1 MSDTPARWPHPHVAA
16 NSLLP
21 PGWRELQALVDTV
34 LDTPPERREA
44 VLSEM
49 SAGDPERRA
58 ALERLV
64 AECECDAPLLDRP
77 AAERFARLLD
87 EEPGFPLPETLG
99 GRYRIDRE
107 VGRGGMALVH
117 LARDLKHSRDV
128 AVKVIRPDLAASLGR
143 ERFLAEIGIAAR
155 LHHPN
160 IVPLYDS
167 GDADGVL
174 YFVMPFE
181 EGPSLR
187 TRLGAGGPL
196 PVPECVSILRD
207 VARALAYAHEQGVVH
222 RDVKP
227 DNVMMS
233 GGAAV
238 VTDFGIAKAVSVAQS
253 DALSA
258 ASPSAQVRLSSAIG
272 TPAYM
277 SPEQG
282 AGDPSTDHRADI
294 YSFGCLAFELL
305 TGKAPFHDQPTH
317 LVADAHAST
326 VPPPVT
332 TLRADVPP
340 DIAELVAQCL
350 AKDPAARPQSAND
363 VLSALDRATTTDPR
377 GPSPAHAAPPM
388 SRAFTWAP
396 RAMVAAMIATA
407 AYVASKVLGASAP
420 VTLAVLP
427 FSSISADSAVR
438 SLAEGLADEVSRALS
453 RVPGIQ
459 VKSRTGALAY
469 RGQVNVDATQAGAK
483 LKVAYLLTGAARL
496 ERGRWVLSADL
507 TRTADATSTW
517 GESFP
522 LDPNEQT
529 GTADAIAASL
539 SAALRSR
546 FPKSIGAAPPRTA
559 NQQTSNNDAY
569 FYTALG
575 HLKLNQRSQG
585 VAVAADLFRKAID
598 LDSMYASAH
607 SGLSMALAFYPH
619 HQGSA
624 VKEIHGELVRAAR
637 RALQLDS
644 TLAEPHIALGMAH
657 GFAYQW
663 DSSAAELRAAIQ
675 LDRHDVEARL
685 QYGRLLRN
693 RGQLDEA
700 LTQLRAARAEDATS
714 AAVLSHLSYVYY
726 LDHQL
731 DSALAESVRALET
744 DPLNRTSV
752 VMGAFVRLA
761 MNRPGEARKLIER
774 APETSPFIAYVI
786 AKSGD
791 TATARRRLR
800 EQDAESPQ
808 PGLGETRRAYT
819 YLGLGDTAKALSALE
834 RAIDAGEIWGVLE
847 SYIDPINDPIRQ
859 SARFKALLRRVRLV
873 P

>member
-1 MSDTPARWPHPHVAA
+1 MSDNPVRSPHS
-16 NSLLP
+16 NGGTDSLLP
-21 PGWRELQALVDTV
+21 PSWRELQSLVDTV
-34 LDTPPERREA
+34 LDTPPERRDA
-44 VLSEM
+44 VLAEV

-77 AAERFARLLD
+77 AAERFARLLG
-87 EEPGFPLPETLG
+87 EESEIPLPETLG

-155 LHHPN
+155 LRHPN

-207 VARALAYAHEQGVVH
+207 VARALAYAHEHGVVH

-238 VTDFGIAKAVSVAQS
+238 VTDFGIAKAVSLAQS
-253 DALSA
+253 DALGA
-258 ASPSAQVRLSSAIG
+258 ASPSAQLRLSSAIG
-272 TPAYM
+272 TLAYM

-282 AGDPSTDHRADI
+282 AGDPSTDHRSDI

-305 TGKAPFHDQPTH
+305 TGNAPFHDQPTH
-317 LVADAHAST
+317 QVADAHAST
-326 VPPPVT
+326 VPPLVT
-332 TLRADVPP
+332 ALRADVPLA
-340 DIAELVAQCL
+340 IAELVAHCL
-350 AKDPAARPQSAND
+350 AKNPAERPQSAHD

-377 GPSPAHAAPPM
+377 GAPPAHATPPL
-388 SRAFTWAP
+388 SRALTWGA
-396 RAMVAAMIATA
+396 RAMIAALIGTG
-407 AYVASKVLGASAP
+407 AYVATQFFGAAAP
-420 VTLAVLP
+420 LTLAVIP
-427 FSSISADSAVR
+427 FGSTSVDSAMSV
-438 SLAEGLADEVSRALS
+438 LAELLADEVSRALA

-459 VKSRTGALAY
+459 VRSRTGALAY
-469 RGQVNVDATQAGAK
+469 RGQVNMDATQAGAK
-483 LKVAYLLTGAARL
+483 LKVAYLLTGAPRQ

-507 TRTADATSTW
+507 TRTADGTSMW

-522 LDPNEQT
+522 LDPNEQA
-529 GTADAIAASL
+529 GTADAMAASL
-539 SAALRSR
+539 SVALRSL
-546 FPKSIGAAPPRTA
+546 FPKSIGSLPPLTA
-559 NQQTSNNDAY
+559 NQKTLNNEAY
-569 FYTALG
+569 RLTALG
-575 HLKLNQRSQG
+575 HLKLDQRSQG
-585 VAVAADLFRKAID
+585 VAVAADLFRKAIRE
-598 LDSMYASAH
+598 DSMYASAH

-624 VKEIHGELVRAAR
+624 VKEIHDELVRAAR
-637 RALQLDS
+637 RALQLDP
-644 TLAEPHIALGMAH
+644 TLAKPHIALGMAH

-663 DSSAAELRAAIQ
+663 DSAASEFQTAIRR
-675 LDRHDVEARL
+675 DSHDVEARL
-685 QYGRLLRN
+685 QYGRHLRN

-700 LTQLRAARAEDATS
+700 LVQLRAARAEDNTS
-714 AAVLSHLSYVYY
+714 ALVLSHLSYVYY

-731 DSALAESVRALET
+731 DSALVESERALET
-744 DPLNRTSV
+744 DSLNRTSL
-752 VMGAFVRLA
+752 VMGAFIRLA
-761 MNRPGEARKLIER
+761 KGLPDEARKLIDR
-774 APETSPFIAYVI
+774 APETTAFIAYVM

-791 TATARRRLR
+791 TAAARRKLR

-819 YLGLGDTAKALSALE
+819 YLGLGDTSNALSALE
-834 RAIDAGEIWGVLE
+834 RAVAAGEIWGVLE
-847 SYIDPINDPIRQ
+847 SYLDPINDPIRQ
-859 SARFKALLRRVRLV
+859 SARFKELLRRVRLAQ
-873 P
+873 

>member
-1 MSDTPARWPHPHVAA
+1 MSDTPARWPHPNVAA

-34 LDTPPERREA
+34 LDTPPERRDA
-44 VLSEM
+44 VLTEV

-77 AAERFARLLD
+77 AAERFARLLG
-87 EEPGFPLPETLG
+87 EEPGIPLPETLG

-155 LHHPN
+155 LRHPN

-196 PVPECVSILRD
+196 PIPECVSILRD
-207 VARALAYAHEQGVVH
+207 VARALAYAHEHGVVH

-238 VTDFGIAKAVSVAQS
+238 VTDFGIAKAVSVAQN

-258 ASPSAQVRLSSAIG
+258 MSPSAQARLSSAIG

-305 TGKAPFHDQPTH
+305 TGNAPFHDQPTH
-317 LVADAHAST
+317 QVADAHAST

-332 TLRADVPP
+332 TLRANVPP
-340 DIAELVAQCL
+340 AIAELVAHCL
-350 AKDPAARPQSAND
+350 AKDPAARPQSAHD

-377 GPSPAHAAPPM
+377 AASTAYAAPPLP
-388 SRAFTWAP
+388 RAVSWAA
-396 RAMVAAMIATA
+396 RAMVAAVIGAAIYIATRA
-407 AYVASKVLGASAP
+407 AGPSAP
-420 VTLAVLP
+420 LTLAVLP
-427 FSSISADSAVR
+427 FGNIGADSTT
-438 SLAEGLADEVSRALS
+438 SFLADGLADQVAGALA

-469 RGQVNVDATQAGAK
+469 RGQLNVDATQAGAK
-483 LKVAYLLTGAARL
+483 LKAAYLLTGVARQ

-507 TRTADATSTW
+507 ARTADGTSIW
-517 GESFP
+517 GESFA
-522 LDPNEQT
+522 LDPNEHASA
-529 GTADAIAASL
+529 ADAIAASL
-539 SAALRSR
+539 TSALRSR
-546 FPKSIGAAPPRTA
+546 FPKSIGPAPPLTA
-559 NQQTSNNDAY
+559 NQKTLNNDAY
-569 FYTALG
+569 RLTALG
-575 HLKLNQRSQG
+575 HLKLDQRSQG
-585 VAVAADLFRKAID
+585 VAVAADLFRKAIS

-607 SGLSMALAFYPH
+607 SGLSMALAFYPS

-624 VKEIHGELVRAAR
+624 VKDIHDELVRAAR
-637 RALQLDS
+637 RALQLDP
-644 TLAEPHIALGMAH
+644 TLAKPHIALGMAY

-663 DSSAAELRAAIQ
+663 DSAATEFQTAVR
-675 LDRHDVEARL
+675 LDSHDVEART
-685 QYGRLLRN
+685 QYGRYLRN
-693 RGQLDEA
+693 RGRLDEA
-700 LTQLRAARAEDATS
+700 LTQLRAARAEDPTS

-731 DSALAESVRALET
+731 DSALAESERALET
-744 DPLNRTSV
+744 DSLNRTSLV
-752 VMGAFVRLA
+752 LGAFVRLA
-761 MNRPGEARKLIER
+761 MNRPDEARKLIER

-791 TATARRRLR
+791 TVTARRRLR

-808 PGLGETRRAYT
+808 PGLGEKRRAYT

-834 RAIDAGEIWGVLE
+834 RAVEAGEIWGVLE
-847 SYIDPINDPIRQ
+847 SYVDPINDPIRQ
-859 SARFKALLRRVRLV
+859 SARFKALLQRVRLV